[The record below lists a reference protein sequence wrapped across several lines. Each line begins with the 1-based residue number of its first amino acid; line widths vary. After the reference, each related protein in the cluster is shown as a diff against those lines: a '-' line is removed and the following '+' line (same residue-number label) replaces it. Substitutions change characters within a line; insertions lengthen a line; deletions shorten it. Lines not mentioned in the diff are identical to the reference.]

1 MIDNEVLLSFI
12 NLHESFNPYFVI
24 ATSNRISFHALKKY
38 SKYIITLFS
47 GLNCTV
53 SIRESFDQNCYYYVI
68 Q

>member
-1 MIDNEVLLSFI
+1 MISIKVLLRFVNKSEWFD
-12 NLHESFNPYFVI
+12 PYFVE
-24 ATSNRISFHALKKY
+24 ATSKGIGFHALKKY
-38 SKYIITLFS
+38 SQYIIHIFS